1 MLGKKK
7 SVFLYCW
14 ITSKTKVVLPFVVGK
29 NGTRCRDGVKELC
42 MVSFLPCLVAFMG
55 NSIPT
60 CSFSF
65 ENIVTLGVVFVV
77 VVVLSL

>member
-1 MLGKKK
+1 M
-7 SVFLYCW
+7 FLYCW

>member
-7 SVFLYCW
+7 SVILYCW
-14 ITSKTKVVLPFVVGK
+14 ITSKTKVVLLFVVGK
-29 NGTRCRDGVKELC
+29 NGTRCRDGVKVLC
-42 MVSFLPCLVAFMG
+42 MVSCLVAFMG

-77 VVVLSL
+77 VVLLL